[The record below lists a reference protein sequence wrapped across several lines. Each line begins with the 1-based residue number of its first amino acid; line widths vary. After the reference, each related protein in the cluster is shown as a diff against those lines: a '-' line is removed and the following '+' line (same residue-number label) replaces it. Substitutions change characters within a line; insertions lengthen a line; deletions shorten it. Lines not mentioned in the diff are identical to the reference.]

1 MRERLIQLARRY
13 PLTRPWV
20 PYLEEDRDWTGAK
33 NFFLSLF
40 LLSIAL
46 VLALNGAA
54 AFDARQMRPAAI
66 YHTLALAIT
75 AYVTV
80 KLVPALARGTPL
92 RWLFYQVDYRF
103 TSGGVSYFVSAIVIG
118 LAAYNTGNNLLFLI
132 FSSMMAG
139 ILISAVVS
147 RTVLTGV
154 DLELELPEHVFARQ
168 PILASLTLEN
178 LKMTLPSFSL
188 YVGADTEE
196 NGRPSKKNKKR
207 RLKKA
212 AGKEPRQVLTRP
224 VYFPY
229 IPRYRHATQQVELT
243 FPRRGRY
250 QQDAFQLSSKF
261 PFGFLLKI
269 RKLDAKSALVVYPA
283 VEPTEEFYEILPL
296 ISGEMESFYRGRGHD
311 LYSIRDYRPGDSA
324 RSLDWKASAKAQRL
338 KVREFAREDERR
350 VELVLDSILPPQA
363 RTPALDERFERAVNF
378 SACLAWHFYE
388 ISSQMKFRSPT
399 WETDVTTGEHIIYDI
414 LHHLAWN
421 RSRRKA
427 APSRWSSPLAPAAPS
442 PPASGPPRTLC
453 LCNRSDAST
462 HTTVSP
468 RNSHSPAAMV

>member
-1 MRERLIQLARRY
+1 
-13 PLTRPWV
+13 
-20 PYLEEDRDWTGAK
+20 
-33 NFFLSLF
+33 
-40 LLSIAL
+40 
-46 VLALNGAA
+46 
-54 AFDARQMRPAAI
+54 
-66 YHTLALAIT
+66 
-75 AYVTV
+75 
-80 KLVPALARGTPL
+80 
-92 RWLFYQVDYRF
+92 
-103 TSGGVSYFVSAIVIG
+103 
-118 LAAYNTGNNLLFLI
+118 
-132 FSSMMAG
+132 
-139 ILISAVVS
+139 
-147 RTVLTGV
+147 
-154 DLELELPEHVFARQ
+154 
-168 PILASLTLEN
+168 
-178 LKMTLPSFSL
+178 
-188 YVGADTEE
+188 
-196 NGRPSKKNKKR
+196 
-207 RLKKA
+207 LKKA

-269 RKLDAKSALVVYPA
+269 RKLDARSALVVYPA

-311 LYSIRDYRPGDSA
+311 LYSIRDYQPGDSA

-399 WETDVTTGEHIIYDI
+399 WETEVTTGEHIIYDI
-414 LHHLAWN
+414 LHHLALIEPRWLDEN
-421 RSRRKA
+421 RFLESLSEESGTFKVVITARPRGSI
-427 APSRWSSPLAPAAPS
+427 PTGLWTSSYFVFMQSL
-442 PPASGPPRTLC
+442 
-453 LCNRSDAST
+453 
-462 HTTVSP
+462 
-468 RNSHSPAAMV
+468 

>member
-103 TSGGVSYFVSAIVIG
+103 TSGGVSYFVAAIVIG

-178 LKMTLPSFSL
+178 LKMTLPSFSVL
-188 YVGADTEE
+188 SLCRRRHRGERTSRQEKQETALEEGGREGTTAGAHPAGLLPLHSPLPPRHPAGGADLSPPGPLPA
-196 NGRPSKKNKKR
+196 GRLS
-207 RLKKA
+207 
-212 AGKEPRQVLTRP
+212 
-224 VYFPY
+224 
-229 IPRYRHATQQVELT
+229 TQQQVSFR
-243 FPRRGRY
+243 FP
-250 QQDAFQLSSKF
+250 A
-261 PFGFLLKI
+261 
-269 RKLDAKSALVVYPA
+269 
-283 VEPTEEFYEILPL
+283 E
-296 ISGEMESFYRGRGHD
+296 
-311 LYSIRDYRPGDSA
+311 DS
-324 RSLDWKASAKAQRL
+324 
-338 KVREFAREDERR
+338 
-350 VELVLDSILPPQA
+350 QA
-363 RTPALDERFERAVNF
+363 GCQERAGG
-378 SACLAWHFYE
+378 LPG
-388 ISSQMKFRSPT
+388 R
-399 WETDVTTGEHIIYDI
+399 
-414 LHHLAWN
+414 
-421 RSRRKA
+421 
-427 APSRWSSPLAPAAPS
+427 
-442 PPASGPPRTLC
+442 
-453 LCNRSDAST
+453 
-462 HTTVSP
+462 
-468 RNSHSPAAMV
+468 